1 MNKMKLG
8 SNRGYRIAEGI
19 DLQVEIEP
27 VPFDVMAQTTPAES
41 SAVIRERV
49 MRARAIQLERYKNL
63 PGIHSN
69 AQMNSRLLHEYAW
82 PDAEGLAKL
91 KERMEKLNMS
101 ARAFD
106 RILRVARTIADLDYA
121 ASLPAQTDPAYRDAL
136 QAAANAPVLTRH
148 LAEAIGY
155 RSLDRASYGR
165 IF

>member
-1 MNKMKLG
+1 
-8 SNRGYRIAEGI
+8 
-19 DLQVEIEP
+19 
-27 VPFDVMAQTTPAES
+27 
-41 SAVIRERV
+41 

-63 PGIHSN
+63 PGIHCN
-69 AQMNSRLLHEYAW
+69 AQMNSRLLREYAW

-121 ASLPAQTDPAYRDAL
+121 ATLPEPSSPDYHNSVQT
-136 QAAANAPVLTRH
+136 AAKTPVLTRH